1 MKTVTVFP
9 NEFLKL
15 PLSENNVLDDNIVAL
30 EPRSTSKVYS
40 CNNWPS
46 ARMVSV
52 IDNEIRIV
60 NDTKYPIHVP
70 KNEHLCQV
78 RATYVVDPPKIST
91 KSDLNKKSLP
101 VLLPPYSK
109 TINLDKQLNA
119 EWCQRFQDLHLKMD
133 SVFEPNIGR
142 YNGKAGHL
150 KMKINFGS
158 STPPVR
164 KLHAPNYGKNNLDAL
179 QEKFDELEAQG
190 VFARPEDVGVTVEHV
205 SP

>member
-40 CNNWPS
+40 CINWPS
-46 ARMVSV
+46 ARMVNV

-78 RATYVVDPPKIST
+78 RATYVVDPPKVST
-91 KSDLNKKSLP
+91 KSDKKPLP

-109 TINLDKQLNA
+109 TINLDKQLYA
-119 EWCQRFQDLHLKMD
+119 E
-133 SVFEPNIGR
+133 
-142 YNGKAGHL
+142 
-150 KMKINFGS
+150 
-158 STPPVR
+158 
-164 KLHAPNYGKNNLDAL
+164 
-179 QEKFDELEAQG
+179 
-190 VFARPEDVGVTVEHV
+190 
-205 SP
+205 